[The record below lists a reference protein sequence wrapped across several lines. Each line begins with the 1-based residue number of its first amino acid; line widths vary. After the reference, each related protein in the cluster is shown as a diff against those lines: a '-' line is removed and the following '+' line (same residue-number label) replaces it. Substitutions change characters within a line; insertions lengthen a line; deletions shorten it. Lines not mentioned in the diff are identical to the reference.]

1 MYAVSFL
8 SRFMAAPKEGHLL
21 AAKKILRYLRG
32 TIKFGIFYKRSSD
45 STLKGYTDSDF
56 AGDLDGGKS
65 TSGYVFMMGDGAV
78 AWSSKKQ
85 PIVTLSTTEAEYV
98 AATTCACQSIWMKEV
113 LNSIEEDH
121 CKCVTVFC
129 DNSSSIKL
137 SKNPVFHGRT
147 KHINVK
153 FHFIRDLIKKGEVEL
168 IYCGTKEQLADILTK
183 PLKLE
188 DFVKLRM
195 LLGVQEKK
203 DLN

>member
-1 MYAVSFL
+1 
-8 SRFMAAPKEGHLL
+8 MAAPKEGHLL
-21 AAKKILRYLRG
+21 AAKRILRYLKG
-32 TIKFGIFYKRSSD
+32 TIDFGVFYKKGSNNI
-45 STLKGYTDSDF
+45 LKGYTDSDF

-78 AWSSKKQ
+78 AWSSRKQ

-98 AATTCACQSIWMKEV
+98 AATTCACHSIWMKEV
-113 LNSIEEDH
+113 LNSVEEDY
-121 CKCVTVFC
+121 CKCITVFC

-137 SKNPVFHGRT
+137 SKNPVLHGRT
-147 KHINVK
+147 KHINVR

-168 IYCGTKEQLADILTK
+168 VYCGTKEQITDIMTK

-203 DLN
+203 ALN

>member
-1 MYAVSFL
+1 VT
-8 SRFMAAPKEGHLL
+8 
-21 AAKKILRYLRG
+21 LR
-32 TIKFGIFYKRSSD
+32 
-45 STLKGYTDSDF
+45 
-56 AGDLDGGKS
+56 GDLDGGKS
-65 TSGYVFMMGDGAV
+65 TSGYVFMMGDGAM

-85 PIVTLSTTEAEYV
+85 LIVTLSTTEAEYV
-98 AATTCACQSIWMKEV
+98 AATACACQSIWMREF
-113 LNSIEEDH
+113 LNSIEEDL

-153 FHFIRDLIKKGEVEL
+153 FHFIRDLIKKGDVEL
-168 IYCGTKEQLADILTK
+168 IYCGTKEQLADIMTK

-188 DFVKLRM
+188 DFVKLQM

-203 DLN
+203 NLN